1 LRPGRIIVTRV
12 FILNTLGLSA
22 VDESNIP
29 NSRLPQD
36 DNPSRLSSS
45 DNPTEVLGS
54 AEHSL
59 PVENTEGS
67 PVLSI
72 PENPNVDFSE
82 HRQTVISQGKS
93 SPAQSKKLTS
103 ADVGRTLQGTQLEHF
118 QLEEF
123 VGGGGM
129 GAVFRATDEKL
140 GRTVAVKVLSRNRKD
155 ADSLR
160 RFKNEA
166 QSAARLDH
174 PNIARVFY
182 VGEDAGWN
190 FIVFEYISG
199 INIRD
204 LVSQRGPLSL
214 QDCWSYVLQVADAL
228 MHASDRNIVHR
239 DIKPSNILVTSD
251 GTAKLVDMGL
261 ARFHQFNSDNSD
273 ATASGVTL
281 GTFDYI
287 SPEQARDPR
296 NTDVR
301 GDIYS
306 LGCTLYYMLTG
317 LAPYPAG
324 TVLQKLL
331 SHSGDPVPDPR
342 AYREELDDGTVQILH
357 KMLAKQPSN
366 RYQTPNDLN
375 DDIVSVGHQLGL
387 KLSHAGHVWVSRQT
401 RPAFSITKHVP
412 WIVPAVILLVTA
424 LGLTQLAPNDPS
436 LIVAEPT
443 FSNTPYIVP
452 EAAADDNPVTT
463 STGVIPANPNPASPV
478 ASVTGDE
485 TPSKP
490 SPPQIPDDGEL
501 ITLFVGTHET
511 PLESNQLA
519 VETLAEAISRIQQN
533 AAITV
538 VELIGNHE
546 ISSLALQLLD
556 RQSQPITFRSGGNAR
571 SLINVQ
577 LTSGQLETN
586 SPRFIRISD
595 GNISF
600 ENIAFR
606 FHLSPDFRQQWSIFQ
621 LDNVASLRFDNVDI
635 SVIPSASDNRYIQIA
650 VFDYVTNPPTPN
662 PTVKDPVVTTRDLGM
677 LDLNNCIIR
686 GPVNFMR
693 ATPAQQIKVTWNN
706 GLFASSD
713 WFLQL
718 PSISSTT
725 SDTAA
730 PTEAN
735 NNPISINVELQR
747 VLVSSTPGIIRV
759 YNDTNGGIRG
769 LPPVLDL
776 TMTRSIFVTSPGNS
790 IVVLDQIASGDER
803 RYRPTISG
811 SDNFYQNTM
820 LMLVEHDR
828 NDIMQTSQLTID
840 DLTID
845 SSPSQD
851 DAWFQQ
857 KDILPAGSI
866 TWQATTV
873 PPSTTPDYLQT
884 PNDYQLLNYQIG
896 LPGFDYRLLPAIE

>member
-1 LRPGRIIVTRV
+1 MDE
-12 FILNTLGLSA
+12 LNK
-22 VDESNIP
+22 P
-29 NSRLPQD
+29 NSQTPQD
-36 DNPSRLSSS
+36 DSPSGLSSS
-45 DNPTEVLGS
+45 DKPTEHLGKS
-54 AEHSL
+54 ALSL
-59 PVENTEGS
+59 PVGITESS
-67 PVLSI
+67 PPLAIAVS
-72 PENPNVDFSE
+72 PNVDFSE
-82 HRQTVISQGKS
+82 NRQTVISQGKS
-93 SPAQSKKLTS
+93 IPDQPKKQTS
-103 ADVGRTLQGTQLEHF
+103 ADVGRALQGTQLEHF

-214 QDCWSYVLQVADAL
+214 EDCWSYVSQVADAL
-228 MHASDRNIVHR
+228 MHASLRNIVHR

-261 ARFHQFNSDNSD
+261 ARFHQLNSDNSD

-331 SHSGDPVPDPR
+331 SHSGDPIPDPR
-342 AYREELDDGTVQILH
+342 VYREELDDGTVQILH

-375 DDIVSVGHQLGL
+375 DAIGSVGQHLGL
-387 KLSHAGHVWVSRQT
+387 NLSHAGHLWVSRQT
-401 RPAFSITKHVP
+401 RPEFSIAKHVP
-412 WIVPAVILLVTA
+412 WIAPLVLLLLTA
-424 LGLTQLAPNDPS
+424 LGLTQLASHDPN
-436 LIVAEPT
+436 LIVADPT
-443 FSNTPYIVP
+443 FSNAPYIVP
-452 EAAADDNPVTT
+452 EAMADDNPVTT
-463 STGVIPANPNPASPV
+463 SNDVSPVNPALVMP
-478 ASVTGDE
+478 AAGANAEE

-490 SPPQIPDDGEL
+490 MAPPIQDDTQL
-501 ITLFVGTHET
+501 ITLFVGIHET

-519 VETLAEAISRIQQN
+519 VDTFTEAISLVQEN
-533 AAITV
+533 TAITV
-538 VELIGNHE
+538 VELIGTHE
-546 ISSLALQLLD
+546 ISSLALQLFD
-556 RQSQPITFRSGGNAR
+556 RQLQPITFRSVGNSR

-577 LTSGQLETN
+577 LTTRQLETN
-586 SPRFIRISD
+586 SPRFIHISN
-595 GNISF
+595 GNIAF
-600 ENIAFR
+600 ENIGFR
-606 FHLSPDFRQQWSIFQ
+606 FHLSPEFRQQWSIFQ
-621 LDNVASLRFDNVDI
+621 LDDVASLRFNNVDI
-635 SVIPSASDNRYIQIA
+635 SVIPAASDNRYIQIA
-650 VFDYVTNPPTPN
+650 VFDYETNLATSTPPEEEPVASNPN
-662 PTVKDPVVTTRDLGM
+662 PAILN
-677 LDLNNCIIR
+677 LNNCIIR
-686 GPVNFMR
+686 GPVNFLR
-693 ATPAQQIKVTWNN
+693 ATPKQQINVTWNN

-718 PSISSTT
+718 PSISSTP
-725 SDTAA
+725 SDTATPMDA
-730 PTEAN
+730 SD
-735 NNPISINVELQR
+735 NPISLKFELQQ
-747 VLVSSTPGIIRV
+747 LVVSATPGIIRV
-759 YNDTNGGIRG
+759 YNDISGGTIR
-769 LPPVLDL
+769 LPPVLDF
-776 TMTRSIFVTSPGNS
+776 TMKHSIFVTAPGNS
-790 IVVLDQIASGDER
+790 IIVLDQIATSDEP

-820 LMLVEHDR
+820 LMLIEHAR
-828 NDIMQTSQLTID
+828 NDITETTQLTID
-840 DLTID
+840 ALSIE
-845 SSPSQD
+845 SNAAQD
-851 DAWFQQ
+851 NDWFQQ
-857 KDILPAGSI
+857 TNILPTSSI
-866 TWQATTV
+866 TWQATPV
-873 PPSTTPDYLQT
+873 PPITTPDYLQT
-884 PNDYQLLNYQIG
+884 PQHYQLLNYQAE
-896 LPGFDYRLLPAIE
+896 LPGFNYQLLPVLE

>member
-1 LRPGRIIVTRV
+1 
-12 FILNTLGLSA
+12 

-29 NSRLPQD
+29 NSQLPQD
-36 DNPSRLSSS
+36 DSPSRLSSS
-45 DNPTEVLGS
+45 DIPTEPLGS
-54 AEHSL
+54 SAHSL
-59 PVENTEGS
+59 PIENTEGS
-67 PVLSI
+67 PVLTI

-199 INIRD
+199 VNIRD
-204 LVSQRGPLSL
+204 LVSQHGPLSL
-214 QDCWSYVLQVADAL
+214 QDCWSYVFQVADAL
-228 MHASDRNIVHR
+228 MHASERNIVHR

-261 ARFHQFNSDNSD
+261 ARFHQLNADNSD
-273 ATASGVTL
+273 DTASGVTL

-317 LAPYPAG
+317 FAPYPAG

-342 AYREELDDGTVQILH
+342 TFREELDDGTVQILH

-375 DDIVSVGHQLGL
+375 DDILSVGHRLGL

-401 RPAFSITKHVP
+401 RAAFSITKHVP
-412 WIVPAVILLVTA
+412 WIAPLVILLVTA
-424 LGLTQLAPNDPS
+424 LGMTQLASNDPS

-443 FSNTPYIVP
+443 FSKTPYIMP
-452 EAAADDNPVTT
+452 EPSADDNSVTT
-463 STGVIPANPNPASPV
+463 STGGAPANRNRASPV
-478 ASVTGDE
+478 ASVTGTE
-485 TPSKP
+485 TPSIP
-490 SPPQIPDDGEL
+490 TPPQISNEGQL
-501 ITLFVGTHET
+501 ITLFVGTHKS

-519 VETLAEAISRIQQN
+519 VDTLAEAISRVQQN

-546 ISSLALQLLD
+546 ISSLALQLLE

-586 SPRFIRISD
+586 SPRFIHISG

-600 ENIAFR
+600 EDIAFR

-650 VFDYVTNPPTPN
+650 VFDYVTNPP
-662 PTVKDPVVTTRDLGM
+662 PTDPTDKDLVVTTRDLAV
-677 LDLNNCIIR
+677 LDLNNSIIR

-725 SDTAA
+725 PGTAD
-730 PTEAN
+730 PIDAN
-735 NNPISINVELQR
+735 NNPISLKVELQR
-747 VLVSSTPGIIRV
+747 VVVSSTPGIIRM
-759 YNDTNGGIRG
+759 YNGTSSGIRG
-769 LPPVLDL
+769 LPPVLNL
-776 TMTRSIFVTSPGNS
+776 TMIHSIFVTSPGNS
-790 IVVLDQIASGDER
+790 IVLLDQIASSAER

-845 SSPSQD
+845 SSPSQGN
-851 DAWFQQ
+851 AWFQQ
-857 KDILPAGSI
+857 KNILPTGSI

-873 PPSTTPDYLQT
+873 PPITTPDYLQT
-884 PNDYQLLNYQIG
+884 PNDYQQLNYQVG
-896 LPGFDYRLLPAIE
+896 LPGFDYRLLPAID

>member
-1 LRPGRIIVTRV
+1 M
-12 FILNTLGLSA
+12 
-22 VDESNIP
+22 DEFNNPKSQI
-29 NSRLPQD
+29 PQD
-36 DNPSRLSSS
+36 DSLSELSSS
-45 DNPTEVLGS
+45 DKPTEYIGKS
-54 AEHSL
+54 EHSL
-59 PVENTEGS
+59 PGDSTAGS
-67 PVLSI
+67 PTLAN
-72 PENPNVDFSE
+72 PQNPNFDFSE
-82 HRQTVISQGKS
+82 HRQTVISQGQS
-93 SPAQSKKLTS
+93 SPTQPKKQTS
-103 ADVGRTLQGTQLEHF
+103 ADVGRALQGTQLEHF

-129 GAVFRATDEKL
+129 GAVFRATDGKL

-160 RFKNEA
+160 RFRNEA

-214 QDCWSYVLQVADAL
+214 HDAWSYVLQVADAL
-228 MHASDRNIVHR
+228 THAAERDIVHR

-261 ARFHQFNSDNSD
+261 ARFHQLDSDNSD

-331 SHSGDPVPDPR
+331 SHSGDPIPDPR
-342 AYREELDDGTVQILH
+342 AVREELDDGTVQILH

-375 DDIVSVGHQLGL
+375 NDIVSVGQHLGL
-387 KLSHAGHVWVSRQT
+387 NLSHAGHISISRQS
-401 RPAFSITKHVP
+401 RPAFSIAKHVP
-412 WIVPAVILLVTA
+412 WIAPLALLLVTA
-424 LGLTQLAPNDPS
+424 LGLTQFAPNDPP
-436 LIVAEPT
+436 LIVAEPA
-443 FSNTPYIVP
+443 FSHAPYIVP
-452 EAAADDNPVTT
+452 AAASDGDPVST
-463 STGVIPANPNPASPV
+463 SNDATPANTTPVMPAAAASADEKPTTNSP
-478 ASVTGDE
+478 AAGPTA
-485 TPSKP
+485 T
-490 SPPQIPDDGEL
+490 QL
-501 ITLFVGTHET
+501 TTLFVGPYET
-511 PLESNQLA
+511 PLAAHQLA
-519 VETLAEAISRIQQN
+519 VDTLTEAISLVQEN
-533 AAITV
+533 ASISV

-556 RQSQPITFRSGGNAR
+556 RQTQPIAFRSVANSR
-571 SLINVQ
+571 SLISVQ
-577 LTSGQLETN
+577 LTTGQLETN
-586 SPRFIRISD
+586 SPRFIRISS
-595 GNISF
+595 GSISF
-600 ENIAFR
+600 KNIGFR
-606 FHLSPDFRQQWSIFQ
+606 FHLSPEFRQQWSIFQ
-621 LDNVASLRFDNVDI
+621 LDSVASLAFDNVDI
-635 SVIPSASDNRYIQIA
+635 SVIPAASDNRYIQIA
-650 VFDYVTNPPTPN
+650 VFDYVTNPAGIGPQGE
-662 PTVKDPVVTTRDLGM
+662 DPVVANLDPAT

-693 ATPAQQIKVTWNN
+693 ATPAQQINATWIN

-730 PTEAN
+730 PMDVSD
-735 NNPISINVELQR
+735 NPISIKFELKQ
-747 VLVSSTPGIIRV
+747 LVVSATPGIIRV
-759 YNDTNGGIRG
+759 FSDTSGGTRG
-769 LPPVLDL
+769 LLPIVDV
-776 TMTRSIFVTSPGNS
+776 TMKQSIFVTSPGNS
-790 IVVLDQIASGDER
+790 IVLLDQISAIDEP
-803 RYRPTISG
+803 RYRPTIRG
-811 SDNFYQNTM
+811 SDNCYQNTM
-820 LMLVEHDR
+820 LMLVEHAR
-828 NDIMQTSQLTID
+828 NDIMQTTQLTID
-840 DLTID
+840 ELSIEPNASLDND
-845 SSPSQD
+845 
-851 DAWFQQ
+851 WFQQ
-857 KDILPAGSI
+857 TNILPTSSI
-866 TWQATTV
+866 TWQATPV
-873 PPSTTPDYLQT
+873 PPITTPDYLQT
-884 PNDYQLLNYQIG
+884 HHYYQLLNYQAG
-896 LPGFDYRLLPAIE
+896 SPGFDYKLLPVVE